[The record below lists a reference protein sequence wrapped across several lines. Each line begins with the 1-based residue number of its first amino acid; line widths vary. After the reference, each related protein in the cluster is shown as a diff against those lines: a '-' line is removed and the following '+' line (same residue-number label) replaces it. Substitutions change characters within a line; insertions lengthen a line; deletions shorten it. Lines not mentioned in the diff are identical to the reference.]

1 MMPGKPFSKVSN
13 CFNAAGVAVVVLQGV
28 VVILAGLEIV
38 RDDCGAMIGEDVQED
53 PVQKELGVAMHALA
67 WHRGWRGV
75 RLVGFARGGV
85 VDERPFAAVILIAD
99 DKVEGGEHGHEK
111 SLELQEGMTPVG
123 DPVGVSERGPLGLV
137 REGKGH
143 LGMVGRHS

>member
-1 MMPGKPFSKVSN
+1 MPGKPFKVSN
-13 CFNAAGVAVVVLQGV
+13 CFNAVGVDVVILQGL

-53 PVQKELGVAMHALA
+53 PVQKELGVAMHVLA
-67 WHRGWRGV
+67 WRRGWRGV

-111 SLELQEGMTPVG
+111 SLEL
-123 DPVGVSERGPLGLV
+123 
-137 REGKGH
+137 
-143 LGMVGRHS
+143 GMVGRHS

>member
-13 CFNAAGVAVVVLQGV
+13 CFNTVGVAVVVLQGL

-53 PVQKELGVAMHALA
+53 PVQKELGVAMQ
-67 WHRGWRGV
+67 RRTV
-75 RLVGFARGGV
+75 RLVGLARGGV
-85 VDERPFAAVILIAD
+85 VDERPFAAVVLVAD

-111 SLELQEGMTPVG
+111 SLEL
-123 DPVGVSERGPLGLV
+123 
-137 REGKGH
+137 
-143 LGMVGRHS
+143 GMVGRHS